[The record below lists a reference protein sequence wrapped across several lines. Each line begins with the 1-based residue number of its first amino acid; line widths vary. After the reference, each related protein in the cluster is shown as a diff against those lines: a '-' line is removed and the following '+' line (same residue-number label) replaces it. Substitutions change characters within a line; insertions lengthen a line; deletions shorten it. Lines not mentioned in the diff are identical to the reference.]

1 MRMTFS
7 KKIIFLALYYSFL
20 YYLPAST
27 TPIIGKYCRRLRYNC
42 SNIFSGNVEKMS
54 I

>member
-1 MRMTFS
+1 MTFS

-27 TPIIGKYCRRLRYNC
+27 TPIIGKYFVGDYVIIVA
-42 SNIFSGNVEKMS
+42 NIFSGNVEKMS

>member
-27 TPIIGKYCRRLRYNC
+27 TPIIGNIVGDYVIIVA
-42 SNIFSGNVEKMS
+42 NIFSGNVEKMS

>member
-1 MRMTFS
+1 MTFS

-27 TPIIGKYCRRLRYNC
+27 TPVNIVGDYVTIVA
-42 SNIFSGNVEKMS
+42 NIFSGNVEKMS